1 MPGRPRPAPSRVKS
15 LRPLFATAIVGA
27 LASTSLPV
35 AGQAFTPPQGVG
47 SITLAWQYVDNTGH
61 RLSDGYLREAGQ
73 SVTTSVAFELEY
85 GFTDRLSVT
94 LAIPYVFA
102 KYTGSQPPP
111 SGLPVDV
118 CACWHSSFQDFALS
132 ARYRLGDGPWA
143 VTPLLRYVQPSHNYT
158 YQGEAVVGRNLNELQ
173 VGVATGLR
181 LVGFLP
187 DATVGAGYAYSFVER
202 IADVSIDRS
211 NGYVDLGY
219 ALTRRL
225 YVRAVGTWQQT
236 HGGLRFGSVTGDPFF
251 PPGELNTPER
261 FSQRDRLLR
270 TNYWQVGGGVSYSTG
285 PVDIFA
291 SIIGY
296 VWGRDAHAGQ
306 SYTVGATWYFD
317 TN

>member
-35 AGQAFTPPQGVG
+35 VGQAFTLPRGVG
-47 SITLAWQYVDNTGH
+47 AVTLAWQYVDNTGH
-61 RLSDGYLREAGQ
+61 FMSDGYLRVAGQ
-73 SVTTSVAFELEY
+73 SVTTSADFELDY
-85 GFTDRLSVT
+85 GVTDRLSAT
-94 LAIPYVFA
+94 FGIPYVFA
-102 KYTGSQPPP
+102 KYTGALPPP
-111 SGLPVDV
+111 SGLPVDA
-118 CACWHSSFQDFALS
+118 CECWHSSFQDLS
-132 ARYRLGDGPWA
+132 LTARYRLGDEPWA
-143 VTPLLRYVQPSHNYT
+143 VTPLVKYVRPSHDYNYV
-158 YQGEAVVGRNLNELQ
+158 GEAAVGRNLQEVQ
-173 VGVATGLR
+173 VGVSAAVK

-187 DATVGAGYAYSFVER
+187 RASVQAGYTYSFVEKVV
-202 IADVSIDRS
+202 DVSVDRS
-211 NGYVDLGY
+211 NAFGQLGY

-225 YVRAVGTWQQT
+225 FVHAGATWQRT

-296 VWGRDAHAGQ
+296 CVFFEL
-306 SYTVGATWYFD
+306 SMVL
-317 TN
+317 